1 MSSEPDRAAL
11 AHATDHIA
19 RGLSQLT
26 HRWRGLPGVSAI
38 LSSHLAE
45 VQAIED
51 ALWSILAIAIDTAS
65 GDQLAQIGA
74 LLGEPKVTLSD
85 AKWRVVLRARI
96 DANRSAGTLD
106 ELLAILLRFAD
117 VGDVTAEECFPA
129 GVLFTAS
136 ALTAGF
142 PPARVGG
149 LLRRATAGGVG
160 VQLVAPASGATAFRF
175 ASADDVETAVGT
187 GFSDVTQAS
196 GGHLAGVY

>member
-11 AHATDHIA
+11 AHATDHVA
-19 RGLSQLT
+19 RGLAQLA
-26 HRWRGLPGVSAI
+26 HRWRDLPGVRAI
-38 LSSHLAE
+38 LSPHLDE

-51 ALWSILAIAIDTAS
+51 ALWSILAVTLATAT

-85 AKWRVVLRARI
+85 AKWRVTLHARI
-96 DANRSAGTLD
+96 DANRSAGTVD
-106 ELLAILLRFAD
+106 ELLAILLRFAAA
-117 VGDVTAEECFPA
+117 GDITAVEYFPA
-129 GVLFTAS
+129 GVLFTAT

-149 LLRRATAGGVG
+149 LLRRATSGGVG
-160 VQLVAPASGATAFRF
+160 VQLVAPASSATAFRF
-175 ASADDVETAVGT
+175 ASADDVEPAVGT
-187 GFSDVTQAS
+187 GFSDAAQTS